1 MAKNV
6 LKRQFSNMYGKDKA
20 FQGNTNGVKTPLT
33 SSENFSE
40 SNQMKRTIK
49 NEFKNV
55 YGENANS
62 NSNANDASTKSVFP
76 EIKPSNI
83 TISAIIFLTVLI
95 ILASILYY
103 YRNNIFDFFKKTNE
117 INKTDTV
124 AHLESKYNSLFENI
138 NKKIEKIEKDEKDS
152 EIKSK
157 PVDIQPDSIEK
168 NEKKEKEKNTQLESG
183 GVGTLN
189 AKIETKYKNNQMVKG
204 NGYCYI
210 GFDNHMRECTDVYEG
225 DVCMSGQIFPTMDV
239 CVNPEFRP

>member
-6 LKRQFSNMYGKDKA
+6 LRRQFSNMYGKDKP
-20 FQGNTNGVKTPLT
+20 FQENSNVKL
-33 SSENFSE
+33 SNVSNFTE
-40 SNQMKRTIK
+40 SNNQMKRVIK

-55 YGENANS
+55 YGENTNT
-62 NSNANDASTKSVFP
+62 NAEKTMFP

-83 TISAIIFLTVLI
+83 TVSAIIFLTVLI

-103 YRNNIFDFFKKTNE
+103 YRNNIFDFFKKASVMNT
-117 INKTDTV
+117 TDAV
-124 AHLESKYNSLFENI
+124 SQLESKYDSLFDTV
-138 NKKIEKIEKDEKDS
+138 NKYIEKDEKEMS

-157 PVDIQPDSIEK
+157 LQVEQLGSIEK
-168 NEKKEKEKNTQLESG
+168 DEKKEKETKAQIESG
-183 GVGTLN
+183 GVGTLTS
-189 AKIETKYKNNQMVKG
+189 KLEKKYKNNQIVKG

-225 DVCMSGQIFPTMDV
+225 DVCMSGQIFPTLDI

>member
-6 LKRQFSNMYGKDKA
+6 LRRQFSNMYGKDKP
-20 FQGNTNGVKTPLT
+20 FQENSNVKL
-33 SSENFSE
+33 SKNVSNFTE
-40 SNQMKRTIK
+40 SNNQMKRVIK

-55 YGENANS
+55 YSEN
-62 NSNANDASTKSVFP
+62 TTTEKTMFP

-83 TISAIIFLTVLI
+83 TVSAIIFLTVLI

-103 YRNNIFDFFKKTNE
+103 YRNNIFDFFKKATV
-117 INKTDTV
+117 INKTDT
-124 AHLESKYNSLFENI
+124 ASQLESKYDSLFDTV
-138 NKKIEKIEKDEKDS
+138 NKYIEKDEKEMS

-157 PVDIQPDSIEK
+157 LKVEQLGSIEK
-168 NEKKEKEKNTQLESG
+168 DEKKEKETKAQIESG
-183 GVGTLN
+183 GVGTLTS
-189 AKIETKYKNNQMVKG
+189 KLEKKYKNNQIVKG

-225 DVCMSGQIFPTMDV
+225 DVCMSGQIFPTLDI

>member
-6 LKRQFSNMYGKDKA
+6 LRRQFSNMYGKDKP
-20 FQGNTNGVKTPLT
+20 FQENSNVKL
-33 SSENFSE
+33 SKNVSNFTE
-40 SNQMKRTIK
+40 SNNQMKRVIK

-55 YGENANS
+55 YGENV
-62 NSNANDASTKSVFP
+62 NANTEKTMFP

-83 TISAIIFLTVLI
+83 TVSAIIFLTVLI

-103 YRNNIFDFFKKTNE
+103 YRNSIFDFFKKSTV
-117 INKTDTV
+117 INNTDV
-124 AHLESKYNSLFENI
+124 VSQLESKYDSLFDTV
-138 NKKIEKIEKDEKDS
+138 NKYIEKDEKEMS

-157 PVDIQPDSIEK
+157 LQVDQIGSIEK
-168 NEKKEKEKNTQLESG
+168 DEKKEKETKAQIESG
-183 GVGTLN
+183 GVGTLTS
-189 AKIETKYKNNQMVKG
+189 KLEKKYKNNQIVKG

-225 DVCMSGQIFPTMDV
+225 DVCMSGQIFPTLDI

>member
-33 SSENFSE
+33 SSENFSD

-55 YGENANS
+55 YGENS
-62 NSNANDASTKSVFP
+62 NSNANDVSTKSVFP

-124 AHLESKYNSLFENI
+124 AQLESKYNSLFENI

>member
-6 LKRQFSNMYGKDKA
+6 IRRQFSNMYGKDKS
-20 FQGNTNGVKTPLT
+20 FQENSNVKLPKN
-33 SSENFSE
+33 NFTE
-40 SNQMKRTIK
+40 SNTDTQFKKVIK

-55 YGENANS
+55 YENS
-62 NSNANDASTKSVFP
+62 NSKTNASNTKSMFP

-83 TISAIIFLTVLI
+83 TVSAIIFLTVLI

-103 YRNNIFDFFKKTNE
+103 YRNNIFDFFKKT
-117 INKTDTV
+117 TDNVNTDAV
-124 AHLESKYNSLFENI
+124 SQLESKYDSLFDSI
-138 NKKIEKIEKDEKDS
+138 NKKIEKDEKEMSEIKSILKVDKIDSIEKDEK
-152 EIKSK
+152 
-157 PVDIQPDSIEK
+157 
-168 NEKKEKEKNTQLESG
+168 KEKETRTKIESG

-189 AKIETKYKNNQMVKG
+189 AKIETKYKNNQIVKG

-225 DVCMSGQIFPTMDV
+225 DVCMSGQIFPTLDV